1 MKKAEGLNTACSKQ
15 RSKDKKTGKN
25 VKHNIYP
32 NTNSSHF
39 ADLKTKIAMNYKSN
53 SIRLYEIGFIC
64 IIGKCTAYTLNL
76 NLLSNQKQ

>member
-15 RSKDKKTGKN
+15 RSKDKKTEKN

-39 ADLKTKIAMNYKSN
+39 ADLKKT
-53 SIRLYEIGFIC
+53 RL
-64 IIGKCTAYTLNL
+64 
-76 NLLSNQKQ
+76 Q